1 MTKKYKELNQ
11 TIKNTA
17 KQNIRDFELNLAKN
31 SKENPKQVY
40 KLIVKQ
46 LLKYQSKH
54 SIEVKKFKMIRSLL
68 SKLLF
73 IRLSIETDLIHIVKE
88 FNNSIINK
96 IIPNKYYVNTISFL
110 KIL

>member
-54 SIEVKKFKMIRSLL
+54 
-68 SKLLF
+68 
-73 IRLSIETDLIHIVKE
+73 
-88 FNNSIINK
+88 
-96 IIPNKYYVNTISFL
+96 
-110 KIL
+110 